1 MKVTLQDGQSLNIQQ
16 ENIEALQQLFPEL
29 VRDGKVNFDVFRQ
42 VFGDLG
48 ILEEGEE
55 KFGLNWH
62 GKKKARQ
69 NAFTPSLGTLLPCPE
84 ESVDWDTTQNLFI
97 EGDNLEVLKLLQ
109 KSYANKVKMIYIDPP
124 YNTGNEFI
132 YPDNFKENLKNY
144 LEYTNQIDS
153 DGELL
158 SSDKETRGRKHTS
171 WLNMIYPRL
180 ILAKNLLTTDGVIF
194 ISIDNNE
201 INNLI
206 SLCDEIYGSENRLG
220 IIANVNNPKG
230 RSDDKFFAT
239 AHEYL
244 LCYSKNSAYA
254 KIFGFEAEEVITKR
268 YNKIDEQGKKYREI
282 DLRKTGDSD
291 KRSDRPDMFYYFYY
305 DPKKNYLEVSKD
317 QKHAENGILEIMPL
331 KDDDSEGRWRWGFD
345 TAKDN
350 LDKVYAKFMPSRKIW
365 GIFEKDY
372 LEGRPPVKPTTA
384 WTFKDVNS
392 ERGSEQFIELGFDK
406 EVFPRPKPI
415 GTLKRVIELGTL
427 PDEKAL
433 VLDFFA
439 GSATIFQSAFELNAQ
454 GKRNVRVIGV
464 QIPEK
469 LDGDNKK
476 DEIAVDFCNREGLPL
491 TISSI
496 SKARIR
502 RAGAVLKDEGYNI
515 DIGFK
520 VLKLAQSNIRAWD
533 AYSQDL
539 ENVLDLNEDHLVEGR
554 TELDVL
560 YELLLKRGIDLAT
573 PIEKREIN
581 SKTLYSI
588 GYGAVFAC
596 LDDSILASDL
606 DVITS
611 AIIEWHKEL
620 APSND
625 THIFFK
631 DSAFQ
636 DDVVKTNLAAI
647 LEQNGLK
654 HVRSL

>member
-1 MKVTLQDGQSLNIQQ
+1 VKVTLQDGQSLDIQQ

-42 VFGDLG
+42 VFGDVG
-48 ILEEGEE
+48 VLEEGEE

-124 YNTGNEFI
+124 YNTGKEFI
-132 YPDNFKENLKNY
+132 YPDRFQENLDTYLNY
-144 LEYTNQIDS
+144 TGQVNEEGLR
-153 DGELL
+153 L
-158 SSDKETRGRKHTS
+158 SSDTETQGRKHTA

-180 ILAKNLLTTDGVIF
+180 SLAKALLRKDGVIF
-194 ISIDNNE
+194 ISIDDGEVANLKNIMSE
-201 INNLI
+201 IFGEENFLANLI
-206 SLCDEIYGSENRLG
+206 WQKKFAPQNDAKFFSEN
-220 IIANVNNPKG
+220 
-230 RSDDKFFAT
+230 
-239 AHEYL
+239 HE
-244 LCYSKNSAYA
+244 
-254 KIFGFEAEEVITKR
+254 
-268 YNKIDEQGKKYREI
+268 
-282 DLRKTGDSD
+282 
-291 KRSDRPDMFYYFYY
+291 
-305 DPKKNYLEVSKD
+305 
-317 QKHAENGILEIMPL
+317 HIL
-331 KDDDSEGRWRWGFD
+331 
-345 TAKDN
+345 
-350 LDKVYAKFMPSRKIW
+350 VYAKNYHEFQIGLLPRSDEADSRYKNLDNDARGLWASGDMTRAEYRPNDYYPIISPKTGKVFYPPEGNSWRRPKEIVEELIKDNRIW
-365 GIFEKDY
+365 FGEDGNNFPRAKRFLTEVKQGITPQTIWE
-372 LEGRPPVKPTTA
+372 R
-384 WTFKDVNS
+384 KDVGDTQEGKKFIKQYFNNS
-392 ERGSEQFIELGFDK
+392 S
-406 EVFPRPKPI
+406 VFETPKPPRLI
-415 GTLKRVIELGTL
+415 EKMLRVANVDDGDLI
-427 PDEKAL
+427 
-433 VLDFFA
+433 LDFFA
-439 GSATIFQSAFELNAQ
+439 GSCSTAEAVMNYEKKLKFIMVQLPELCLEKSEPFKAGFKNIAEI
-454 GKRNVRVIGV
+454 GK
-464 QIPEK
+464 E
-469 LDGDNKK
+469 
-476 DEIAVDFCNREGLPL
+476 
-491 TISSI
+491 
-496 SKARIR
+496 RIR
-502 RAGAVLKDEGYNI
+502 RSLQSVSTKSN
-515 DIGFK
+515 GFK
-520 VLKLAQSNIRAWD
+520 CFKLSSSNFRIWN
-533 AYSQDL
+533 SNVIDL
-539 ENVLDLNEDHLVEGR
+539 EDSLDLNQNHILDGR

-596 LDDSILASDL
+596 LDDSILATDT

>member
-1 MKVTLQDGQSLNIQQ
+1 MKVTLQDGQSLDIQQ

-42 VFGDLG
+42 VFGDVG
-48 ILEEGEE
+48 VLEEGEE

-124 YNTGNEFI
+124 YNTGKEFI
-132 YPDNFKENLKNY
+132 YPDRFQENLDTYLNY
-144 LEYTNQIDS
+144 TGQVNEEGLR
-153 DGELL
+153 L
-158 SSDKETRGRKHTS
+158 SSDTETQGRKHTA

-180 ILAKNLLTTDGVIF
+180 SLAKALLRKDGVIF
-194 ISIDNNE
+194 ISIDDGEVANLKNIMSE
-201 INNLI
+201 IFGEENFLANLI
-206 SLCDEIYGSENRLG
+206 WQKKFAPQNDAKFFSEN
-220 IIANVNNPKG
+220 
-230 RSDDKFFAT
+230 
-239 AHEYL
+239 HE
-244 LCYSKNSAYA
+244 
-254 KIFGFEAEEVITKR
+254 
-268 YNKIDEQGKKYREI
+268 
-282 DLRKTGDSD
+282 
-291 KRSDRPDMFYYFYY
+291 
-305 DPKKNYLEVSKD
+305 
-317 QKHAENGILEIMPL
+317 HIL
-331 KDDDSEGRWRWGFD
+331 
-345 TAKDN
+345 
-350 LDKVYAKFMPSRKIW
+350 VYAKNYHEFQIGLLPRSDEADSRYKNLDNDARGLWASGDMTRAEYRPNDYYPIISPKTGKVFYPPEGNSWRRPKEIVEELIKDNRIW
-365 GIFEKDY
+365 FGEDGNNFPRAKRFLTEVKQGITPQTIWE
-372 LEGRPPVKPTTA
+372 R
-384 WTFKDVNS
+384 KDVGDTQEGKKFIKQYFNNS
-392 ERGSEQFIELGFDK
+392 S
-406 EVFPRPKPI
+406 VFETPKPPRLI
-415 GTLKRVIELGTL
+415 EKMLRVANVDDGDLI
-427 PDEKAL
+427 
-433 VLDFFA
+433 LDFFA
-439 GSATIFQSAFELNAQ
+439 GSCSTAEAVMNYEKKLKFIMVQLPELCLEKSEPFKAGFKNIAEI
-454 GKRNVRVIGV
+454 GK
-464 QIPEK
+464 E
-469 LDGDNKK
+469 
-476 DEIAVDFCNREGLPL
+476 
-491 TISSI
+491 
-496 SKARIR
+496 RIR
-502 RAGAVLKDEGYNI
+502 RSLQSVSTKSN
-515 DIGFK
+515 GFK
-520 VLKLAQSNIRAWD
+520 CFKLSSSNFRIWN
-533 AYSQDL
+533 SNVIDL
-539 ENVLDLNEDHLVEGR
+539 EDSLDLNQNHILDGR

-596 LDDSILASDL
+596 LDDSILATDT

>member
-1 MKVTLQDGQSLNIQQ
+1 MKVTLQDGQSLDIQQ

-48 ILEEGEE
+48 VLEEGEE

-124 YNTGNEFI
+124 YNTGKEFI
-132 YPDNFKENLKNY
+132 YPDRFQENLDTYLNY
-144 LEYTNQIDS
+144 TGQVNEEGLR
-153 DGELL
+153 L
-158 SSDKETRGRKHTS
+158 SSDTETQGRKHTA

-180 ILAKNLLTTDGVIF
+180 SLAKALLRKDGVIF
-194 ISIDNNE
+194 ISIDDGEVANLKNIMSE
-201 INNLI
+201 IFGEENFLANLI
-206 SLCDEIYGSENRLG
+206 WQKKFAPQNDAKFFSEN
-220 IIANVNNPKG
+220 
-230 RSDDKFFAT
+230 
-239 AHEYL
+239 HE
-244 LCYSKNSAYA
+244 
-254 KIFGFEAEEVITKR
+254 
-268 YNKIDEQGKKYREI
+268 
-282 DLRKTGDSD
+282 
-291 KRSDRPDMFYYFYY
+291 
-305 DPKKNYLEVSKD
+305 
-317 QKHAENGILEIMPL
+317 HIL
-331 KDDDSEGRWRWGFD
+331 
-345 TAKDN
+345 
-350 LDKVYAKFMPSRKIW
+350 VYAKNYHEFQIGLLPRSDEADSRYKNLDNDARGLWASGDMTRAEYRPNDYYPIISPKTGKVFYPPEGNSWRRPKEIVEELIKDNRIW
-365 GIFEKDY
+365 FGEDGNNFPRAKRFLTEVKQGITPQTIWE
-372 LEGRPPVKPTTA
+372 R
-384 WTFKDVNS
+384 KDVGDTQEGKKFIKQYFNNS
-392 ERGSEQFIELGFDK
+392 S
-406 EVFPRPKPI
+406 VFETPKPPRLI
-415 GTLKRVIELGTL
+415 EKMLRVANVDDGDLI
-427 PDEKAL
+427 
-433 VLDFFA
+433 LDFFA
-439 GSATIFQSAFELNAQ
+439 GSCSTAEAVMNYEKKLKFIMVQLPELCLEKSEPFKAGFKNIAEI
-454 GKRNVRVIGV
+454 GK
-464 QIPEK
+464 E
-469 LDGDNKK
+469 
-476 DEIAVDFCNREGLPL
+476 
-491 TISSI
+491 
-496 SKARIR
+496 RIR
-502 RAGAVLKDEGYNI
+502 RSLQSVSTKSN
-515 DIGFK
+515 GFK
-520 VLKLAQSNIRAWD
+520 CFKLSSSNFRIWN
-533 AYSQDL
+533 SNVIDL
-539 ENVLDLNEDHLVEGR
+539 EDSLDLNQNHILDGR

-636 DDVVKTNLAAI
+636 DDVVKTNLTAI